1 MTTNCLSRCLAMSQ
15 TPNFGTIFRPEKA
28 LHVGLKFFDYRYH
41 QNLVDVIVVYR
52 TGLSLIRGW
61 IYEPK
66 HSKIPHISVGGGISP
81 DKNFPFTHMSAQRAP
96 KILPILIFYSKLG
109 ENSKIISA
117 SHQNLKSF
125 SQKMSN
131 GGNTLAN
138 FSMFPIDAKSW
149 FRPPQDYGGISQF
162 FSFNLGGH
170 F

>member
-1 MTTNCLSRCLAMSQ
+1 MS
-15 TPNFGTIFRPEKA
+15 PNI
-28 LHVGLKFFDYRYH
+28 LKSPTF
-41 QNLVDVIVVYR
+41 L
-52 TGLSLIRGW
+52 W
-61 IYEPK
+61 
-66 HSKIPHISVGGGISP
+66 GGGITA

-96 KILPILIFYSKLG
+96 KILPILIFYTKLG

-149 FRPPQDYGGISQF
+149 FRPPKIMGGFANF
-162 FSFNLGGH
+162 FPNYLGGTLEV
-170 F
+170 FLDFAGDLT